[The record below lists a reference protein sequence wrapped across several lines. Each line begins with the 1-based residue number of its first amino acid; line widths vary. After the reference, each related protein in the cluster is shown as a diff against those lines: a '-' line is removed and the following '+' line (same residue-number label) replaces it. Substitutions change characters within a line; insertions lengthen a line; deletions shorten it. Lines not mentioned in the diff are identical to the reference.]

1 MKSKTL
7 LAALALLFAAL
18 FASAGASSSDLKIAI
33 IDMEKIFQDYY
44 KTKIQDANLKRQAEI
59 FKDYSD
65 KLSDSLQ
72 KMQDEF
78 KTLRDSSQNIAL
90 TEVERENRRLAA
102 QDKYRQ
108 VTAKDAEL
116 RQYNREKQRQLRDD
130 FEKMRTDIID
140 EIKRIVKERCALEGY
155 ALVLDKSGMTLNNI
169 PAIIYFNP
177 AMDIT
182 DGVIKDLNRGHEKD
196 AAASDSTTN
205 PVKEP
210 VLK

>member
-1 MKSKTL
+1 MKPLAFLACL
-7 LAALALLFAAL
+7 LAFCLAGFGAQ
-18 FASAGASSSDLKIAI
+18 AGDVKIAI
-33 IDMEKIFQDYY
+33 VDMERIFQDYY

-78 KTLRDSSQNIAL
+78 KSLRDSSQNIAL
-90 TEVERENRRLAA
+90 TDVERESRRLAA

-108 VTAKDAEL
+108 VTAKEAEM

-130 FEKMRTDIID
+130 FEKMRTDIIE

-155 ALVLDKSGMTLNNI
+155 SLVLDKSGMTLNNI

-182 DGVIKDLNRGHEKD
+182 EGVIKDLNRGHETELSNDPAKNQ
-196 AAASDSTTN
+196 AI
-205 PVKEP
+205 KEP